1 MSKIVTHPGA
11 RTDRNPTPEAIGAI
25 KLHSIL
31 QGVGGWGISDD
42 FLSSITT
49 TEAAENGLT
58 GSGTW
63 TRAESGSTV
72 GSGFTPVSGVP
83 GGAFLLGS
91 GNATN
96 GNGVQVQHVGN
107 SFQAAAGANI
117 YFGALL
123 KADILTGEVFA
134 GLSITDSTLAS
145 DGDMASDDF
154 VGFYWDQA
162 DLLFRGKKTGVTAES
177 KDTGVALAENTYA
190 KLEFV
195 ITDTNSVIPFVNGI
209 RYSEAK
215 LSSPPTLAVTP
226 SLAIVAGGGNPDVT
240 VDWVKCYQQQDLVR
254 VGGA

>member
-1 MSKIVTHPGA
+1 MTKIVTHPGA

-42 FLSSITT
+42 FLSSITMD
-49 TEAAENGLT
+49 ALENGIT

-63 TRAESGSTV
+63 TRSEIGSAIGT
-72 GSGFTPVSGVP
+72 GFTPVSGVP
-83 GGAFLLGS
+83 GGAFLLSS
-91 GNATN
+91 GNASDT
-96 GNGVQVQHVGN
+96 NGVQVQHVGN

-134 GLSITDSTLAS
+134 GLSITDSSLAS
-145 DGDMASDDF
+145 DGNMASDDF
-154 VGFYWDQA
+154 VGFYWDQT

-226 SLAIVAGGGNPDVT
+226 SLAIVAGDGNPDVT